1 MKIDRFDDVLYAV
14 FVRFETK
21 LLCIFLK
28 SIDNKKVDFSWI
40 QIDLQK
46 TFFLHATPLRK
57 INKSFISKL
66 AKNCI
71 QNIIKSM
78 KNYDNL
84 IDLMMFGIQ
93 FFANFDTKLL
103 FIFLKGVA
111 YKQKA
116 F

>member
-28 SIDNKKVDFSWI
+28 SIDNKTVEFSRI

-46 TFFLHATPLRK
+46 AFCLYATPLRK
-57 INKSFISKL
+57 INKSFVSKL

-71 QNIIKSM
+71 PNIIKS
-78 KNYDNL
+78 
-84 IDLMMFGIQ
+84 I
-93 FFANFDTKLL
+93 KLS
-103 FIFLKGVA
+103 
-111 YKQKA
+111 
-116 F
+116 

>member
-46 TFFLHATPLRK
+46 TFWGS
-57 INKSFISKL
+57 I
-66 AKNCI
+66 
-71 QNIIKSM
+71 
-78 KNYDNL
+78 
-84 IDLMMFGIQ
+84 
-93 FFANFDTKLL
+93 
-103 FIFLKGVA
+103 
-111 YKQKA
+111 
-116 F
+116 